1 MTGCVVDSGDGVTH
15 VFPVANGFTIGS
27 CVKHVPLAG
36 SNITEFT
43 MNMLK
48 DRGEQFQSEDVKQEA
63 QKIKEKYAYVCDDL
77 VEEFAKYD
85 EPVKTADGF
94 ALNTKYFKKYTYKPS
109 KGGPA
114 REIDVGYERFLGP
127 EMFFHPEFFHKDHVT
142 PLDELIDSVVQ
153 ACPIDFRRS
162 LYKNITLSGGSTLF
176 KGFDKRLQKGV
187 QQRVDARLKEFE
199 KIAGHKPTPIPVVI

>member
-63 QKIKEKYAYVCDDL
+63 QKIKEKYAYVCDDFGRL
-77 VEEFAKYD
+77 
-85 EPVKTADGF
+85 
-94 ALNTKYFKKYTYKPS
+94 ALRGLN
-109 KGGPA
+109 
-114 REIDVGYERFLGP
+114 
-127 EMFFHPEFFHKDHVT
+127 
-142 PLDELIDSVVQ
+142 
-153 ACPIDFRRS
+153 
-162 LYKNITLSGGSTLF
+162 
-176 KGFDKRLQKGV
+176 
-187 QQRVDARLKEFE
+187 
-199 KIAGHKPTPIPVVI
+199 